1 MRSVTGRCVM
11 HRVIRTRPVRT
22 VPPLRVCGAR
32 VRRGVLSPT
41 RMWHHFHMDS
51 AWSGPHKRQ
60 SAQVLI
66 LCHISAHVLVF
77 KV

>member
-22 VPPLRVCGAR
+22 VPPLRVCGAQ
-32 VRRGVLSPT
+32 VRRGVSSPT
-41 RMWHHFHMDS
+41 LMWHHFRMDS

-60 SAQVLI
+60 SAQVLVT
-66 LCHISAHVLVF
+66 CHISAQALV
-77 KV
+77 VMV